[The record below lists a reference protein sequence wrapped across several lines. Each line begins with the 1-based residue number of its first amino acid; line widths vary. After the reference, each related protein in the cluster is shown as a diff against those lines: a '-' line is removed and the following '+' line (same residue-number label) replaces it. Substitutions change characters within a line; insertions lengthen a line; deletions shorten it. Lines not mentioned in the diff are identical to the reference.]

1 MYKIKIITIGKIK
14 EPWLSDAIQEYTN
27 RLKTSMTIEW
37 VLVKDDEKLQQIV
50 EKEASYL
57 CLDPSGSLYT
67 SEAFSTFLLEKLET
81 HGSRLTFIIGGSDG
95 IPKELKAKATH
106 LISLS
111 PMTFTH
117 QCTRLILIEQIYRAL
132 EIAKGSAYHK

>member
-1 MYKIKIITIGKIK
+1 MYRIKIITIGKVK
-14 EPWLSDAIQEYTN
+14 EPWLSEALQEYTN
-27 RLKTSMTIEW
+27 RLKTSMAIEW
-37 VLVKDDEKLQQIV
+37 VLLKDDEKLKQIV
-50 EKEASYL
+50 EKESIYL

-67 SEAFSTFLLEKLET
+67 SEAFSTFLIQRLEAQ
-81 HGSRLTFIIGGSDG
+81 GSRLTLIIGGSDG
-95 IPKELKAKATH
+95 IPKEIKSKASH

-117 QCTRLILIEQIYRAL
+117 QCTRLILLEQIYRAL